1 MKIEHRTI
9 LVIKVNIISNAALKK
24 EHVRRIYCRDF
35 RYSITTNSPME
46 LFTLRIN
53 KPPEYPC
60 NIDALSPKRVVR
72 MNR

>member
-1 MKIEHRTI
+1 MNDDESI
-9 LVIKVNIISNAALKK
+9 LVIKVNIVSNAALKK
-24 EHVRRIYCRDF
+24 EQVREIYCRDF

-60 NIDALSPKRVVR
+60 NTDALSRKRVVR
-72 MNR
+72 MNI